1 MKHFFRPFRF
11 VITQSKANRY
21 QSSETS
27 RTIDAAVAR
36 SPKEPFSVEQIKL
49 RAHRSNEVVVRV
61 VATGLCHTDI
71 AVKQRNL
78 CQFPIVLGHE
88 GVGVIEAIGYGVNNF
103 AVGDHVIM
111 SYASCGDCP
120 HCLIGKPAYCFQH
133 GSINF
138 NGTHPDGTT
147 THSGFKK
154 DASEEKIYG
163 SFFQQSSFATYSL
176 ALPRNLVKVPKEL
189 DLPSLAPL
197 GCGIQTGAGCVM
209 NSLNISPAATLAVF
223 GCGAVGLSAIMAA
236 KVVGVKCIIAVD
248 LNSYRLDVAK
258 RLGATSWLQPSIQS
272 KDKDKKTQE
281 QSIVETIRSLTD
293 GMGVHYAIDTSG
305 NKHVLRNAIDS
316 LRPLGTA
323 ALIGGSDPGTEV
335 GVDMLGLLPGKHLR
349 GVIQG
354 DSVSQLFI
362 PLLIQLHKE
371 GRFPYT
377 ELITY
382 YQGLKQLNEA
392 HEASS
397 KSDGKVIKAVIC
409 I

>member
-163 SFFQQSSFATYSL
+163 SFFQQSSFATYSI
-176 ALPRNLVKVPKEL
+176 ALPRNLVKVSKEL

-209 NSLNISPAATLAVF
+209 NSLKVSAADSLAVF

-236 KVVGVKCIIAVD
+236 KVVGVKRIIAID
-248 LNSYRLDVAK
+248 LNTYRLDMAK
-258 RLGATSWLQPSIQS
+258 RLGATSCLQPPTQS
-272 KDKDKKTQE
+272 DKKKE
-281 QSIVETIRSLTD
+281 SIVETIRSLAD
-293 GMGVHYAIDTSG
+293 GVGVHYAIDTSG
-305 NKHVLRNAIDS
+305 NKHALRNAIDS

-362 PLLIQLHKE
+362 PFLIQLHQE

-382 YQGLKQLNEA
+382 YQGLNQLNEA
-392 HEASS
+392 HEASN
-397 KSDGKVIKAVIC
+397 GRVIKAVIR